1 MSSAKKAKAKADKAA
16 KAATTSVG
24 SAKAAAAESGGTLD
38 LGGGTARESSLSV
51 DDFQILKVLGK
62 GSFGK
67 VMLVRKKSE
76 GAKGATYAMKTLRKK
91 ELLKRKQIGHTQTER
106 KILQDIDHPF
116 LVGLKFAF
124 QTEDK
129 LYMVLEFMGGGELF
143 HWLRIKKRF
152 TENQSKLYAAEI
164 TLALGHLHSHN
175 IIYRDLKPENIL
187 LDESGHLK
195 LADFGLAKEGVS
207 GAGAE
212 GGATTFCGTPE
223 YLAPE
228 ILTNKG
234 HGKAVDW
241 WSMGTL
247 VFELMCGLPPF
258 YDTNQ
263 SRMYN
268 KIQTAEVKFPDNKV
282 SAQGQQFI
290 LDLLERQVEKRL
302 GSRQPDGEAQVKEH
316 AWFSSLDFAQVMSKA
331 YKPELVPPKSGA
343 ANFDEEFT
351 SEAAIDSVVT
361 GALSDAHKEK
371 TAFKGFTYQDGG
383 ALGSE

>member
-1 MSSAKKAKAKADKAA
+1 
-16 KAATTSVG
+16 
-24 SAKAAAAESGGTLD
+24 
-38 LGGGTARESSLSV
+38 
-51 DDFQILKVLGK
+51 
-62 GSFGK
+62 
-67 VMLVRKKSE
+67 MLVRKKSE